1 MIIVKNRKI
10 PKLADCKETYTGRQ
24 CVDNEEAERTFTFL
38 EGQMN
43 TFSKRFSEMCRKVT
57 YSIFASSWA
66 TIFASKNKE
75 FRFLLFITILLCILF
90 LIIEIIY
97 SFKMERF
104 SRKLHYKFEHGD
116 INSKE
121 VDNRWN
127 TVSDS
132 ANKWLQSIK
141 LVLIAIMVIILA
153 FYYFLSF
160 GVC

>member
-1 MIIVKNRKI
+1 MIIVKLLRFLQMTN
-10 PKLADCKETYTGRQ
+10 CKKTYTGRQ
-24 CVDNEEAERTFTFL
+24 CVGNEEIERTFSFL
-38 EGQMN
+38 EGQMK
-43 TFSKRFSEMCRKVT
+43 TFSKHFSEMCRKVT

-66 TIFASKNKE
+66 TLFASKNKE

-90 LIIEIIY
+90 LVIEIIY

-127 TVSDS
+127 AVSDS

-141 LVLIAIMVIILA
+141 FVLIAIMVIILA

-160 GVC
+160 DVF

>member
-1 MIIVKNRKI
+1 MTSN
-10 PKLADCKETYTGRQ
+10 KETYTGKQ
-24 CVDNEEAERTFTFL
+24 CVDNEEAEKIFTFL
-38 EGQMN
+38 EDQMN
-43 TFSKRFSEMCRKVT
+43 NFSAQFSGMCRKVI

-66 TIFASKNKE
+66 TIFASKDKD

-116 INSKE
+116 LNSKE

-127 TVSDS
+127 AVSDS

-153 FYYFLSF
+153 HYYFLSF
-160 GVC
+160 DIF

>member
-1 MIIVKNRKI
+1 
-10 PKLADCKETYTGRQ
+10 
-24 CVDNEEAERTFTFL
+24 
-38 EGQMN
+38 
-43 TFSKRFSEMCRKVT
+43 
-57 YSIFASSWA
+57 
-66 TIFASKNKE
+66 
-75 FRFLLFITILLCILF
+75 
-90 LIIEIIY
+90 
-97 SFKMERF
+97 MERF

-132 ANKWLQSIK
+132 PNKWLQSIK

-160 GVC
+160 DIF

>member
-1 MIIVKNRKI
+1 MTNN
-10 PKLADCKETYTGRQ
+10 KETYIGKQ
-24 CVDNEEAERTFTFL
+24 CVGNEEAEKTFAFI

-43 TFSKRFSEMCRKVT
+43 DFSKRFSEMCRKVT

-66 TIFASKNKE
+66 TIFASKDKE

-90 LIIEIIY
+90 LVIEIMY
-97 SFKMERF
+97 NFKMERF

-116 INSKE
+116 LDSIE

-127 TVSDS
+127 AVSDF
-132 ANKWLQSIK
+132 AYKWLQSIK

-160 GVC
+160 DVF

>member
-1 MIIVKNRKI
+1 M
-10 PKLADCKETYTGRQ
+10 ADCNETYTGRQ
-24 CVDNEEAERTFTFL
+24 CVDNEEAERTFAFL

-43 TFSKRFSEMCRKVT
+43 IFSAQFSGICRKVI

-66 TIFASKNKE
+66 TIFASKDKD

-116 INSKE
+116 LNSKE

-127 TVSDS
+127 AVSDS

-153 FYYFLSF
+153 HYYFLSF
-160 GVC
+160 DVF